1 MPILESH
8 EKGNLYITMKVKIP
22 DFSDEE
28 LDQLEGFF
36 KKMKTEWVMFYKS
49 CNFSAYI
56 PKNQW
61 E

>member
-36 KKMKTEWVMFYKS
+36 KKMKTD
-49 CNFSAYI
+49 
-56 PKNQW
+56 
-61 E
+61 